1 MRLRFAVTDSEQ
13 SLFPCLLC
21 SAELWFDVLDSMC
34 THIVFKTTLPGLFIV
49 IKSFTYQTVCTEKG
63 ISVAL

>member
-21 SAELWFDVLDSMC
+21 SAELWFDVLDPIW
-34 THIVFKTTLPGLFIV
+34 TYIVFKSTLQCLFIV